1 MTTQMIISIVSLY
14 NVCVCFSHNHYIVD
28 IHCSKNSDFMNADE
42 KLVEQIKKVEDAHR
56 KHLESQK
63 QMIEDITKQRDF
75 CDNRDMSLDNYK
87 KFLDELYKL
96 FEMKL

>member
-1 MTTQMIISIVSLY
+1 MKPY
-14 NVCVCFSHNHYIVD
+14 
-28 IHCSKNSDFMNADE
+28 E
-42 KLVEQIKKVEDAHR
+42 KLVEQIKKMEDAHR

-63 QMIEDITKQRDF
+63 QMIEDIIKQRDF
-75 CDNRDMSLDNYK
+75 CDNRDMSLDHYK

>member
-1 MTTQMIISIVSLY
+1 MYRAPIY
-14 NVCVCFSHNHYIVD
+14 VCVYFSHNHYILD
-28 IHCSKNSDFMNADE
+28 IHCSKNSDFMKPYE

>member
-1 MTTQMIISIVSLY
+1 MKPY
-14 NVCVCFSHNHYIVD
+14 
-28 IHCSKNSDFMNADE
+28 E

-56 KHLESQK
+56 KHLKSQK
-63 QMIEDITKQRDF
+63 QMIKDITKQRDF

-96 FEMKL
+96 FEMK